1 MPQEIILSRKR
12 PEAYPPSARDVV
24 AVLFRQRRLATT
36 SFAAILVAALIY
48 GCLIPA
54 YEAHMKVLIGHGRV
68 DPVMTP
74 QANMTPPFGP
84 QEVSEE
90 ELNSEVELL
99 RDEELLRKVVRA
111 NGLADRDPFHSFR
124 IGRNDEDVR
133 IERSVRRLAKR
144 LSIEPLRK
152 TNLIQVS
159 YQSSDPVLAARVLNS
174 VASAYLE
181 KHTQVHRPSGEFNFF
196 EQQTIESRKRLENAE
211 SRIVDFT
218 RGQGVVSAALE
229 RDIALQKLG
238 EADASYRQLRLA
250 MAETGQRMRALEKQM
265 TSFPQRSVTQIS
277 TADNPQ
283 LLEKLKSR
291 LLDLQ
296 LKRTELLTKYEPS
309 YRLVEEVDQ
318 QITEAKGAIAAE
330 AAAPIRDETTEKNPN
345 YEWAK
350 AELEKAQVEFSA
362 FQARAGVQSG
372 QLAASQKAAWKLEEN
387 SIAQE
392 DLLRTAKA
400 AEETYLIYVRK
411 REEAR
416 IGDALDARGILNISI
431 AQPPIVPALPA
442 RSAWM
447 FAMVGFFL
455 AGTVSTSVAFAADF
469 LDPAFRTPDEVVA
482 YLGSPVLASLP
493 RSASIR

>member
-1 MPQEIILSRKR
+1 MPHEITFRHNHYQGYS
-12 PEAYPPSARDVV
+12 PTARDVV
-24 AVLFRQRRLATT
+24 AVLFRQRRLATGL
-36 SFAAILVAALIY
+36 FAAIFVGVLVY
-48 GCLIPA
+48 GWLSPA
-54 YEAHMKVLIGHGRV
+54 YEAKMKVLVGHGRV

-74 QANMTPPFGP
+74 QANATLLIGA

-90 ELNSEVELL
+90 EINSEVEML
-99 RDEELLRKVVRA
+99 RDEELLRNVVRVT
-111 NGLADRDPFHSFR
+111 GLAERDPFRNFR
-124 IGRNDEDVR
+124 LGRNDEDAR

-152 TNLIQVS
+152 TNLIEVS

-174 VASAYLE
+174 VSNAYLE

-211 SRIVDFT
+211 FHIVDFT

-250 MAETGQRMRALEKQM
+250 IAETGQRMRALDKQM
-265 TSFPQRSVTQIS
+265 ASFPQRSVTQIS
-277 TADNPQ
+277 SADNPQ
-283 LLEKLKSR
+283 LLEKLKSK
-291 LLDLQ
+291 LLDLE

-318 QITEAKGAIAAE
+318 QITEAKDAIAAE
-330 AAAPIRDETTEKNPN
+330 AGAPVRDETTEKNPN

-350 AELEKAQVEFSA
+350 AELEKAQVEYSA
-362 FQARAGVQSG
+362 LQARAGAQST
-372 QLAASQKAAWKLEEN
+372 QLAESQKTAWKLEEN
-387 SIAQE
+387 SIAQQ
-392 DLLRTAKA
+392 DLMRTAKA

-431 AQPPIVPALPA
+431 AQPPIVPALPTH
-442 RSAWM
+442 SQWT
-447 FAMVGFFL
+447 FAMAGFVL
-455 AGTVSTSVAFAADF
+455 AGALSSGAAFAADF

-482 YLGSPVLASLP
+482 YLGDRLLASLP
-493 RSASIR
+493 RGCA